1 MARDSKHLSK
11 IMAKKIIF
19 TLLGIAV
26 VLTLIT
32 VWPIMALQRNVKSY
46 LSLNLNHSEDQQLIT
61 NTAEKL

>member
-1 MARDSKHLSK
+1 
-11 IMAKKIIF
+11 MAKKIIF